1 MAVMADLI
9 DADDPPAQPVEPPA
23 RTTAYGPEAG
33 QVYDVRRPAGAAR
46 GVTLVVI
53 HGGFWRAQWDR
64 EHAAPEAQRLADLGF
79 GVAVL
84 EYRRVGMPG
93 GGFPGT
99 LEDVRRGLAAIA
111 ADPAF
116 NGPIIAVGHS
126 AGGHL
131 AVWAASQHG
140 MPLSGAVSLGGCVD
154 LTMTARL
161 HAGSGAV
168 QEFLGGGPE
177 DLPDVYAMA
186 DPALLRPLARVALV
200 HGTDDEDVPIT
211 VSESYAAAME
221 RAGTPVRLWRIERG
235 THDGL
240 IEPEAPEFTTVL
252 EAIESLAP

>member
-9 DADDPPAQPVEPPA
+9 DADDLPAQPVEPPA
-23 RTTAYGPEAG
+23 RTTAYGPEPG

-116 NGPIIAVGHS
+116 SGPIIAVGHS
-126 AGGHL
+126 
-131 AVWAASQHG
+131 
-140 MPLSGAVSLGGCVD
+140 AVSLGGCVD

-168 QEFLGGGPE
+168 QEFLGGGPD

-200 HGTDDEDVPIT
+200 HGTDDEDVPIA

-221 RAGTPVRLWRIERG
+221 RAGTPVRLWRIEGG

-252 EAIESLAP
+252 EAIESLAA